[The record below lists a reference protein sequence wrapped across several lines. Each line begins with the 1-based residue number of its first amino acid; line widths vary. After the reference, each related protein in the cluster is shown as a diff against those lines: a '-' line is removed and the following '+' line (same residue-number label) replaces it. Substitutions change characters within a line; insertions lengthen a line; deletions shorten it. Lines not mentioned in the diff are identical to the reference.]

1 MASKELTEEGADKL
15 LAQLDTAYRRVEESQ
30 GSRVKLE
37 SAEINLL
44 KVLEQARD
52 MLTAALMAS
61 ADRAALK
68 EIFGGSCRRTGRI
81 RAVLDAAQFTSER
94 VVDPRLMGCRNA
106 CESVEQVLRDLGLG
120 AALRA
125 AQVAEREALAK
136 EKAMI
141 ASTRTPPKPP
151 PGGEDA
157 AAAGAAAA
165 AAKAAEEADRLAR
178 EEAARKA
185 AEAEESA
192 RAAAVEAA
200 EREAK
205 EEAARTAAAE
215 AARRAAEEEA
225 ARKAA
230 AEEAAAAEV
239 ARVAEEEEAA
249 RKAAEAEAAR
259 KVAEEEAARRLAEE
273 AAAAEAARRGE
284 EEEAAR
290 RAAAEDAARKAAE
303 EAARRDAE
311 ARAAEMAA
319 RKASEEEAR
328 KRREE
333 EVYPKG
339 KGGKGKGKAK
349 GKHPGAEVCTPARP
363 LCHAEKVPLCKIGC
377 GRQVAPGVTRHGK
390 PFDTCCR
397 GCALGAGHDD
407 LCGKIHPSKEG
418 TGTELGIYLA
428 WVKRELDEE
437 SACLELP
444 FTLLLLISFS
454 VFALLHLKQH
464 DTFAVPHVMS
474 VCQELVQNANFAW
487 AQNFGHKSV
496 YDVNSYADFW
506 SWFRIGFL
514 PLAVQHTWAF
524 SEGLNETHPGDS
536 TTYTLPF
543 GPEPDEAWAQATLPV
558 PDQFS
563 TFNRIVAGIRLR
575 QERSAAS
582 WDSCKLPDTVS
593 PDLMRAWLG
602 KPCMPADPPYEL
614 TPEAHHA
621 ESFRE
626 PSQRTEL
633 LGSLELCRE
642 LQLSSLD
649 MEDGCSQLDAK
660 WGALRTTA
668 RKSVLNLPAALVHTR
683 NTTAEYTS
691 CACKSCA
698 EGARAADGQ
707 TRPGPWLDEYTQR
720 VELGMVAY
728 NQNHGLISL
737 VSVNFFFN
745 RRLAVV
751 VAADA
756 SRPNRLQVV
765 TRWVVWVGSLLFIF
779 ISEVRELLGAVRSAK
794 YGIYQ
799 AIFGDYL
806 NFWNMVDWI
815 SIICAYAVIGTYLRL
830 IAQEN
835 LTYAESEA
843 WSVQVFDAVETMVL
857 AEADFRFT
865 LSFYPIVVML
875 RLLKSFDA
883 QPRLSVVTR
892 TLYTATVDILH
903 FFIVISC
910 VYLCLALNALMV
922 FGQDMQEDL
931 DARAS
936 SADLVPMQDW
946 PSMEKV
952 GAGRLIASMW
962 MWTFQIIVV
971 VLLVNML
978 LAIILDA
985 YSEVKSRMSLMT
997 TLDAQ
1002 ISEMLRRR
1010 RQSLNKERVRLSEV
1024 WNAYLE
1030 KYGDEKLM
1038 LSSREIITPE
1048 DVMERVQGI
1057 PKSQAK
1063 RTLANAR
1070 QTWEQSLESPYTPD
1084 SYMEHLKLC
1093 GVRLDLLRHKTS
1105 HIRSVMSAVAG
1116 RIGLTENPTIALQET
1131 TSKAVSM
1138 VKESFGRMAFSGYYR
1153 NVKVMSKQ
1161 VDEVL
1166 REECNALEDRQ
1177 EDVCSQQK
1185 EFTEVSKE
1193 TKSRLLD
1200 LHQDLQKVAM
1210 SLQEIAASRE
1220 IKEQR
1225 QFGPGMRIQVGPGKC
1240 KMGCGLD
1247 AAKGRGCA
1255 TGEGHDGKCGKDVGD
1270 RDVPRPN
1277 CSAGTVVPAGRGG
1290 SLAAGFTTRPEK
1302 PPSGAVLVST
1312 HGGSG
1317 HPPSN
1322 KQQRVANQDEHGDGE
1337 VAADATAEEPQQ
1349 DPDCAA
1355 NWWACSEP
1363 PAHLRDVPEGF
1374 LLTSDWDLGART
1386 DKPFTTVCDPD
1397 HCYFSGLG
1405 AERVWA
1411 AGLALA
1417 RHLWQWSWSGSPSV
1431 VELGAGCGLP
1441 GMVLARRGARVTL
1454 TDVPWLLQL
1463 MEYNI
1468 EANFLEDDPSRP
1480 SVASLRWGSR
1490 EDLRELQKDLLG
1502 RDVGVPDLVV
1512 GADLVYREQDFD
1524 ALLST
1529 IASLKPRHALLAV
1542 RRRDRILEDS
1552 EGLTGVYALPD
1563 ANALGRLQS
1572 HDCPACLLAGAHTAV
1587 DISRSPAHLHT
1598 AGSVSPWR
1606 HWKGLSG
1613 RSCSMSRGPQ
1623 GREAKA
1629 MDAEEPGARQ
1639 FVQIWYTTID
1649 PGESFYRMAK
1659 LQLPVVQY
1667 NQLVQEIRELNRK
1680 SQSGPQ
1686 MKLGC

>member
-1 MASKELTEEGADKL
+1 MPL
-15 LAQLDTAYRRVEESQ
+15 RV
-30 GSRVKLE
+30 
-37 SAEINLL
+37 N
-44 KVLEQARD
+44 
-52 MLTAALMAS
+52 
-61 ADRAALK
+61 
-68 EIFGGSCRRTGRI
+68 
-81 RAVLDAAQFTSER
+81 
-94 VVDPRLMGCRNA
+94 
-106 CESVEQVLRDLGLG
+106 
-120 AALRA
+120 
-125 AQVAEREALAK
+125 
-136 EKAMI
+136 I
-141 ASTRTPPKPP
+141 ASTVASQPGQKGQPVSPK
-151 PGGEDA
+151 
-157 AAAGAAAA
+157 
-165 AAKAAEEADRLAR
+165 
-178 EEAARKA
+178 
-185 AEAEESA
+185 
-192 RAAAVEAA
+192 
-200 EREAK
+200 
-205 EEAARTAAAE
+205 
-215 AARRAAEEEA
+215 
-225 ARKAA
+225 
-230 AEEAAAAEV
+230 
-239 ARVAEEEEAA
+239 ARVE
-249 RKAAEAEAAR
+249 
-259 KVAEEEAARRLAEE
+259 
-273 AAAAEAARRGE
+273 
-284 EEEAAR
+284 
-290 RAAAEDAARKAAE
+290 
-303 EAARRDAE
+303 
-311 ARAAEMAA
+311 
-319 RKASEEEAR
+319 SQ
-328 KRREE
+328 
-333 EVYPKG
+333 
-339 KGGKGKGKAK
+339 
-349 GKHPGAEVCTPARP
+349 HN
-363 LCHAEKVPLCKIGC
+363 
-377 GRQVAPGVTRHGK
+377 
-390 PFDTCCR
+390 
-397 GCALGAGHDD
+397 
-407 LCGKIHPSKEG
+407 SKEG

-437 SACLELP
+437 CACLELP

-464 DTFAVPHVMS
+464 DTFAVEGAWK
-474 VCQELVQNANFAW
+474 QELVQNANFAW

-524 SEGLNETHPGDS
+524 SEGLNETYEQLQAENITAFSASQLPA
-536 TTYTLPF
+536 TYNLPF

-582 WDSCKLPDTVS
+582 WDSCKVPDTVS

-621 ESFRE
+621 ETFRE
-626 PSQRTEL
+626 PQRTEWL
-633 LGSLELCRE
+633 LSQQKTLKE

-660 WGALRTTA
+660 WSAL
-668 RKSVLNLPAALVHTR
+668 R
-683 NTTAEYTS
+683 NTTAEYS
-691 CACKSCA
+691 GCACKSCA
-698 EGARAADGQ
+698 EGARTLDGQ

-745 RRLAVV
+745 RAGHVYKLIHVQSAWASWLLGNFLEQVVV
-751 VAADA
+751 VAAD
-756 SRPNRLQVV
+756 
-765 TRWVVWVGSLLFIF
+765 VVWVGSLLFIF

-830 IAQEN
+830 IVETGSTTGTMGQYIELAQEN

-843 WSVQVFDAVETMVL
+843 WSVRVFDAVETMVL

-922 FGQDMQEDL
+922 FGQDMQEFATL
-931 DARAS
+931 DRALFS
-936 SADLVPMQDW
+936 SFRAMFGDWDW

-1057 PKSQAK
+1057 GKSQAK

-1105 HIRSVMSAVAG
+1105 YIRAVMSAVAG

-1131 TSKAVSM
+1131 TSRAVSM
-1138 VKESFGRMAFSGYYR
+1138 VKE

-1185 EFTEVSKE
+1185 EFTEVSKQ
-1193 TKSRLLD
+1193 TKSKLLD
-1200 LHQDLQKVAM
+1200 LHQDLHKVAM

-1220 IKEQR
+1220 IKEQFQR
-1225 QFGPGMRIQVGPGKC
+1225 SGMRRIW
-1240 KMGCGLD
+1240 
-1247 AAKGRGCA
+1247 
-1255 TGEGHDGKCGKDVGD
+1255 TGVE
-1270 RDVPRPN
+1270 
-1277 CSAGTVVPAGRGG
+1277 AM
-1290 SLAAGFTTRPEK
+1290 
-1302 PPSGAVLVST
+1302 
-1312 HGGSG
+1312 
-1317 HPPSN
+1317 
-1322 KQQRVANQDEHGDGE
+1322 
-1337 VAADATAEEPQQ
+1337 
-1349 DPDCAA
+1349 CAA
-1355 NWWACSEP
+1355 P
-1363 PAHLRDVPEGF
+1363 TQGTQRQ
-1374 LLTSDWDLGART
+1374 R
-1386 DKPFTTVCDPD
+1386 
-1397 HCYFSGLG
+1397 
-1405 AERVWA
+1405 
-1411 AGLALA
+1411 
-1417 RHLWQWSWSGSPSV
+1417 
-1431 VELGAGCGLP
+1431 
-1441 GMVLARRGARVTL
+1441 
-1454 TDVPWLLQL
+1454 
-1463 MEYNI
+1463 
-1468 EANFLEDDPSRP
+1468 
-1480 SVASLRWGSR
+1480 
-1490 EDLRELQKDLLG
+1490 
-1502 RDVGVPDLVV
+1502 
-1512 GADLVYREQDFD
+1512 
-1524 ALLST
+1524 LLS
-1529 IASLKPRHALLAV
+1529 
-1542 RRRDRILEDS
+1542 DS
-1552 EGLTGVYALPD
+1552 DG
-1563 ANALGRLQS
+1563 
-1572 HDCPACLLAGAHTAV
+1572 
-1587 DISRSPAHLHT
+1587 
-1598 AGSVSPWR
+1598 
-1606 HWKGLSG
+1606 
-1613 RSCSMSRGPQ
+1613 
-1623 GREAKA
+1623 
-1629 MDAEEPGARQ
+1629 
-1639 FVQIWYTTID
+1639 
-1649 PGESFYRMAK
+1649 
-1659 LQLPVVQY
+1659 
-1667 NQLVQEIRELNRK
+1667 
-1680 SQSGPQ
+1680 
-1686 MKLGC
+1686 